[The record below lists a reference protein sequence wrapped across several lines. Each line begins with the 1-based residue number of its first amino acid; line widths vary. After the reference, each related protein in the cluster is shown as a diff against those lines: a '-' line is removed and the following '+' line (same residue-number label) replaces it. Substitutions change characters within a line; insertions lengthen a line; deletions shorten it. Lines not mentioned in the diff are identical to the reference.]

1 MPEDRIVVYQKPTC
15 TTCRQVMAI
24 LRQGGVP
31 YEAVDYFID
40 PIPLPKLRELVR
52 KLGLPVSALVRTKEP
67 AYRELG
73 LDRPGVTD
81 EELLQSLTERPE
93 LLQRPIL
100 EWGERAVLGR
110 PAERARNILLQAKSM
125 REEA

>member
-15 TTCRQVMAI
+15 TTCRLVMAI
-24 LRQGGVP
+24 LREGGVP

-52 KLGLPVSALVRTKEP
+52 KLGLPVSDLVRTKEP
-67 AYRELG
+67 AYRERGLG
-73 LDRPGVTD
+73 RPDVTD
-81 EELLQSLTERPE
+81 EDRIRALAECPE

-100 EWGERAVLGR
+100 EWGERAVLAR
-110 PAERARNILLQAKSM
+110 PAERARNIFLQSKSM
-125 REEA
+125 REKA